1 MQVSRI
7 VLLLVQCLI
16 KILLES
22 MKLEE
27 KNLDAD
33 GCPLNDGEYDKQSFL
48 LTNFRQI
55 LKDFEDEK

>member
-22 MKLEE
+22 MKIEE
-27 KNLDAD
+27 KTLDAD
-33 GCPLNDGEYDKQSFL
+33 GCPLNDVEYDKQSFL
-48 LTNFRQI
+48 LINFRQI